1 MIGVDWTD
9 DFASGQ
15 FQREVKRQSN
25 GVLKMTTINNI
36 ASNEIVA
43 ISTGVDGAL
52 SCPVYGYE
60 VMFDEAHT
68 RALANGKIRAE
79 FHALVLAQTGV
90 KMPNPA
96 KVKQAKKKV
105 RQTTKSR
112 AQRAREVRAELARI
126 ARPKERAELKR
137 KRKACYKGLTARQA
151 ELVASLAL
159 PGLHPEIAGLLREEL
174 AIVVGQLA
182 PLAAKLRIKAK

>member
-1 MIGVDWTD
+1 
-9 DFASGQ
+9 
-15 FQREVKRQSN
+15 
-25 GVLKMTTINNI
+25 MTTINTILTDANSTI
-36 ASNEIVA
+36 LPVA
-43 ISTGVDGAL
+43 RKPFDHRLVETHAVAKVAGVDGAEGGAIL
-52 SCPVYGYE
+52 AYE
-60 VMFDEAHT
+60 QLFDEAHT

-90 KMPNPA
+90 KMANPA
-96 KVKQAKKKV
+96 KVKKAKKKV

-112 AQRAREVRAELARI
+112 AQRARETKAELARI

-174 AIVVGQLA
+174 AIVVAQLA
-182 PLAAKLRIKAK
+182 PLAVKLRIKAS